1 MIQKYIRIGTVVVV
15 SFGALF
21 FIPNPFDKEEKVKT
35 RNVITAAGKVGL
47 GRIIRPFTQ
56 FGEDVAAQCLYSI
69 EATLGKRLSLF
80 ARTPSP
86 SHFDTF
92 SRFRQLRRK

>member
-1 MIQKYIRIGTVVVV
+1 MIQKSIRIGTVVVV

-56 FGEDVAAQCLYSI
+56 FGEDVAAQTKEENKNNPPPRS
-69 EATLGKRLSLF
+69 EPVQFTLRVENGNSTTVSVAPK
-80 ARTPSP
+80 
-86 SHFDTF
+86 
-92 SRFRQLRRK
+92 Q